1 MSRYYALCRANI
13 GRVARIGTRD
23 GRIFDGR
30 ISRVTPT
37 HVYLTPVAGGIASDQ
52 LSQAIGQTA
61 DWTKT
66 KEKGSQVQFFFFPFA
81 IPFFSIAFLS
91 FFPFRRRFRR
101 RPFFF

>member
-1 MSRYYALCRANI
+1 M
-13 GRVARIGTRD
+13 ARIGTRD

-30 ISRVTPT
+30 ISHATPT

-52 LSQAIGQTA
+52 PSQAIGQTA

-66 KEKGSQVQFFFFPFA
+66 KAKGSEVQFFFPFA